1 MPPLPPDVDLYIP
14 VDLWIIRKT
23 DSDHVWENEL
33 TRWSF
38 TSAKNRFL
46 WIKKKNSIKKK
57 EKKNPSW
64 ANVNF
69 FVSPFTSTVS
79 QYIWV
84 LFVLL
89 CGQCLWAWCYSTIVN
104 VKVGKTKIVAHK
116 LGYYIYMDKK
126 SCFIVL
132 LTLL

>member
-79 QYIWV
+79 QYMCLCVWMSGWV
-84 LFVLL
+84 YVTAFIFQDSSLL
-89 CGQCLWAWCYSTIVN
+89 WVSFPAPPEVWVGQALIQ
-104 VKVGKTKIVAHK
+104 
-116 LGYYIYMDKK
+116 
-126 SCFIVL
+126 
-132 LTLL
+132 TLLESR